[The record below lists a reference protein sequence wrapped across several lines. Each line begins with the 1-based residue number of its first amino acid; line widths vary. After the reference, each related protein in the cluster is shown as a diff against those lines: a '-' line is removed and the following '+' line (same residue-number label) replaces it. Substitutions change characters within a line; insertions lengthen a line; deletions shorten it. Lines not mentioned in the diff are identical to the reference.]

1 MYIIRKSQ
9 NPYLEQAYKVVFQK
23 IPVYLALYDRFIWV
37 QRKKLHSIPTHTRI
51 IDAIRNKNLKKL
63 EKLLVEQQKVTID
76 EFDFSGCYGANIG
89 LALLD

>member
-1 MYIIRKSQ
+1 
-9 NPYLEQAYKVVFQK
+9 
-23 IPVYLALYDRFIWV
+23 
-37 QRKKLHSIPTHTRI
+37 
-51 IDAIRNKNLKKL
+51 LKKL